1 MTQVEELAL
10 VRKMAWRVL
19 PFLLLTYLICIIDRL
34 NVGFAALSMNS
45 ELGFTSTVYGVGAG
59 LFFFGYFLGEVPS
72 NLILAKV
79 GARIWFARIMMTWGV
94 CAVAMGFIGGQTG
107 FYWTRFLLGV
117 AEAGFFPGVIY
128 YLTLWFPSQYRG
140 RIFGLFLIISPLNNT
155 IAAPLAGLIL
165 KFFDGT
171 LGYPGWRWLFIVEG
185 IPSVL
190 LGFVTLKAVIDGPQK
205 AGWLSDVEKK
215 HLAETLAREAAART
229 DTKHLTIWQTLGNS
243 KVLMFAV
250 VYTSLAIGIYGLAL
264 WLPQIIKGMGL
275 KDALDIGLVMAVPY
289 LIATVCMVLWSRHS
303 DRTGERVWHCAGAL
317 ALAAIGLICSAYAGS
332 PLLAMIAITV
342 AAIGLYCSQ
351 PVFWSMPTAYLT
363 GVAAAGGIAFINSIG
378 NLGGFVGPFAVGWL
392 KDHTAN
398 GFQAGLSFLAGC
410 LLIGSVVAIVVGRRT
425 ARIHAAE
432 QMA

>member
-1 MTQVEELAL
+1 
-10 VRKMAWRVL
+10 
-19 PFLLLTYLICIIDRL
+19 
-34 NVGFAALSMNS
+34 
-45 ELGFTSTVYGVGAG
+45 
-59 LFFFGYFLGEVPS
+59 
-72 NLILAKV
+72 
-79 GARIWFARIMMTWGV
+79 
-94 CAVAMGFIGGQTG
+94 
-107 FYWTRFLLGV
+107 
-117 AEAGFFPGVIY
+117 
-128 YLTLWFPSQYRG
+128 
-140 RIFGLFLIISPLNNT
+140 
-155 IAAPLAGLIL
+155 
-165 KFFDGT
+165 
-171 LGYPGWRWLFIVEG
+171 
-185 IPSVL
+185 VL